1 MGLRAALFQRAI
13 AASRALFYQRPRI
26 KGILMTEINLDT
38 LSLAELKQLEKA
50 LTKAITSFEERSKA
64 AARAG

>member
-1 MGLRAALFQRAI
+1 
-13 AASRALFYQRPRI
+13 
-26 KGILMTEINLDT
+26 MTEINLDT